1 MSISLTANRLNEADG
16 FLKQMPNN
24 ITSFLEVYSGLNAET
39 VAYMSEAQKSIL
51 KTMTLDALRLQKQID
66 DAKLLGQPTDE
77 ASSKLALLKDSIKEM
92 GDAANAS
99 AIQAREA
106 GKSFA
111 SGIQGGFNDALKGL
125 MHNEK
130 TAGKSAFQT
139 FADKLKQNL
148 IDSTISSFSAG
159 VTNSLGFGK
168 GDAVE
173 KMASGLG
180 EGIFKMFDKGL
191 NMIPG
196 ASTASK
202 ATGTFLSKDVGNFF
216 KNDVGN
222 FFGFAE
228 GGPIVG
234 PGTGTSDSIMAK
246 LSNGEFVINA
256 KSTAKYGNLINAINN
271 DKLPKFALGGAVSQ
285 PNAYSNRPALFSNT
299 PVLSQATSTV
309 ITVDGGEDLIASAKD
324 LSNASTDLTTSA
336 GIGASLWQQ
345 IADMYNS
352 VGDTALNVGGTIVD
366 VGKEVGKFFV
376 DKSKWVWD
384 GTINLYDKAK
394 GLLNTAGNF
403 IWDGVVNIAGT
414 IKDNLPSVSAIVDWG
429 SAVYNKSIIPT
440 ITEKGAAAATA
451 IIDWGSTAYKNTID
465 MGKEIG
471 TKIESIAK
479 NIWEGSDGNGGI
491 AGSISTAYKN
501 TVDFTNTIG
510 TNLSDKASTI
520 WTSIKDGIGTAWT
533 GTVELGSAIG
543 TGLLEKA
550 TPIWNSIKDG
560 ISIDPTSI
568 DFSNMFTV
576 DNMEAVGGAYV
587 LKPFTYMSSALKSV
601 DFNSYFSLEKITK
614 GFKTVLTP
622 FTWIRDK
629 VSAMDPGQYLTLDT
643 LAAAAKNIVKP
654 FTWIGAEVTKIP
666 FSDYLS
672 VQGIKEVGTTLLKP
686 FEYIG
691 TEINKVDWAGL
702 FRFDPSKIFPN
713 LSNDIS
719 GDIAKWFGNIDL
731 PAFEPSQWA
740 SEIKSLGKVA
750 FDFLT
755 DLVKGIRIDSVASL
769 FPQAT
774 GGLAGTGKDIPL
786 SGLVKG
792 PGTGTSDSIPVRLSN
807 GEYVI
812 PAKQTAEYAEVL
824 NQIRAGTFGKGLPE
838 GVTLGEY
845 AAGIKKGTYST
856 KDNKGFFDALGNL
869 KTYDANG
876 NPTGHY
882 WMPEY
887 APIMDSL
894 GSAFTSGLPSNSSV
908 NYGGKDYGIA
918 AFNKLMMKGI
928 SGAGQLVRTALGK
941 YSWDNTGE
949 MSDWAPTMSDT
960 AAVGTSKLDRQALLD
975 SLNGKI
981 PGLGSD
987 QSFSGIKNYTTQLP
1001 DGTTA
1006 EYRTWID
1013 KNSKGQWERFF
1024 KNKYNLPTFSE
1035 ASKDALIRPNGLL
1048 TDQQIAG
1055 TFGYEGGDG
1064 GKAYIQSRASD
1075 YAAIAAHNKWVK
1087 MHIPNPKVFDTTGTA
1102 SDRSNVFDENL
1113 VDMSSNKK
1121 LNDEIAATLNESTR
1135 FLGNANTNKFNI
1147 GKVVD
1152 ASLANV
1158 GGNQELKGFLEKA
1171 GYTPDAAGI
1180 DKLISDDKNA
1190 SILKQVATN
1199 ASKTNQVALNG
1210 YSIPANVMASLI
1222 ADKQLGMGH
1231 WGLDSNTGSYN
1242 YTEDDVAN
1250 GTKIRET
1257 ILGLTN
1263 TQGET
1268 IAERVPVDKPALQL
1282 DTQGKWKF
1290 PEIKVPAE
1298 TQQKI
1303 SAQLVKKIATKQTKV
1318 SDWIQPKVPAKTS
1331 TTPYMTVDLSTRK
1344 VGLNQGSDPFAHI
1357 KELLSPAG
1365 VKKFGSDSVKM
1376 ASYLADKLYKTGTDT
1391 AISLK
1396 DFYNSMTAD
1405 GYIDAGKVGA
1415 LPDFKLPD
1423 TLFGL
1428 DNVKTQFPFDA
1439 KLVEGLTGAG
1449 SSGYSLFGKTLY
1461 PNDVYFPHILNK
1473 NDRPE
1478 LISGAKANLDLL
1490 AAYIKAGGA
1499 MTSEQTLGAEWVL
1512 SQNKLDINK
1521 LRPPTM
1527 LDKIGNWLIK
1537 PAGADAGVPP
1547 VLQAFDTST
1556 AAGLSQFYPKIFS
1569 DSIYTNKALDSITG
1583 AVGSPVSP
1591 AELDLLSND
1600 INFNELT
1607 SSLSGKL
1614 NQDWG
1619 ANILTDIR
1627 ANSNLPTVI
1636 DQSTYPN
1643 PNYGLWDRVL
1653 SWVGLSDKAQ
1663 TLTAEQYYDYRLYKD
1678 YKPLAVSKPSGPSN
1692 FKFTTDPITGVP
1704 MFAIGSG
1711 NLLKDWKADP
1721 NPVIQ
1726 LAKDVQG
1733 TGMASNWDAGWK
1745 NDFGFSNNYMA
1756 DLSDGVTA
1764 MMASMTTN
1772 PGATVTSILKTLG
1785 ENMLLSTLIGLG
1797 SSILTS
1803 LFTGSSS
1810 SDYYGF
1816 GGMATGGLVKGPGTG
1831 VSDSI
1836 PTMLS
1841 NGEFVINAAATARN
1855 RQLLEAINSGASIS
1869 SAASPIMAIPTA
1881 SKSADGANSVTNNSV
1896 INMNITGDI
1905 SRQTRAEISQMLPQI
1920 AAGVNQYN
1928 RERNYRG

>member
-1 MSISLTANRLNEADG
+1 M
-16 FLKQMPNN
+16 
-24 ITSFLEVYSGLNAET
+24 
-39 VAYMSEAQKSIL
+39 
-51 KTMTLDALRLQKQID
+51 
-66 DAKLLGQPTDE
+66 
-77 ASSKLALLKDSIKEM
+77 KDSFSI
-92 GDAANAS
+92 
-99 AIQAREA
+99 
-106 GKSFA
+106 
-111 SGIQGGFNDALKGL
+111 
-125 MHNEK
+125 
-130 TAGKSAFQT
+130 
-139 FADKLKQNL
+139 DKIL
-148 IDSTISSFSAG
+148 
-159 VTNSLGFGK
+159 
-168 GDAVE
+168 
-173 KMASGLG
+173 
-180 EGIFKMFDKGL
+180 
-191 NMIPG
+191 
-196 ASTASK
+196 
-202 ATGTFLSKDVGNFF
+202 
-216 KNDVGN
+216 
-222 FFGFAE
+222 
-228 GGPIVG
+228 
-234 PGTGTSDSIMAK
+234 
-246 LSNGEFVINA
+246 
-256 KSTAKYGNLINAINN
+256 
-271 DKLPKFALGGAVSQ
+271 
-285 PNAYSNRPALFSNT
+285 
-299 PVLSQATSTV
+299 
-309 ITVDGGEDLIASAKD
+309 
-324 LSNASTDLTTSA
+324 
-336 GIGASLWQQ
+336 
-345 IADMYNS
+345 
-352 VGDTALNVGGTIVD
+352 
-366 VGKEVGKFFV
+366 
-376 DKSKWVWD
+376 
-384 GTINLYDKAK
+384 
-394 GLLNTAGNF
+394 
-403 IWDGVVNIAGT
+403 
-414 IKDNLPSVSAIVDWG
+414 
-429 SAVYNKSIIPT
+429 
-440 ITEKGAAAATA
+440 
-451 IIDWGSTAYKNTID
+451 
-465 MGKEIG
+465 
-471 TKIESIAK
+471 SIAK
-479 NIWEGSDGNGGI
+479 LPLTPFIWAYDKIKETDFSSMKDSFTIDKILSVAKLPLTPFIWAYDKIKETDFSSMKDSFNIDKILSVAKLPLTPFIWAYDKIKETVFDPMKDSFTIDKILSVAKLPLTPFIWAYDKIKETNFDGMKDSF
-491 AGSISTAYKN
+491 SIN
-501 TVDFTNTIG
+501 
-510 TNLSDKASTI
+510 NL
-520 WTSIKDGIGTAWT
+520 
-533 GTVELGSAIG
+533 
-543 TGLLEKA
+543 
-550 TPIWNSIKDG
+550 
-560 ISIDPTSI
+560 ISIAKLPLTPFIWAYDKIKETNFDGMKDSFSIDKILSIAKLPLTPFIWAYDKIKETDFSSMKDSFNIDKILSVAKLPLTPFIWAYDKIKETVFDPMKDSFTIDKILSVAKLPLTPFIWAYDKIKETNFDGMKDSFSINNLISIAKLPLTPFIWAYDKIKETNFDGMKDSFSIDKILSIAKLPLTPFIWAYDKIKETDFSSMKDSFTIDKILSVAKLPLTPFIWAYDKIKETDFSSMKDSFNIDKILSVAKLPLTPFIWAYDKIKETVFDPMKDSFTTDNVLSIAKIPLTPFAWAYGKIKEIDFSTMFTTEDIIDVAKIPLKPFTYLSNNLPTSI
-568 DFSNMFTV
+568 DYSKFFSIETVTKTFKAALTPFTWIYNQV
-576 DNMEAVGGAYV
+576 SAKKFSDYISLEDLSGVGKAV
-587 LKPFTYMSSALKSV
+587 LKPFTYIGKLV
-601 DFNSYFSLEKITK
+601 TETK
-614 GFKTVLTP
+614 
-622 FTWIRDK
+622 
-629 VSAMDPGQYLTLDT
+629 
-643 LAAAAKNIVKP
+643 
-654 FTWIGAEVTKIP
+654 

-672 VQGIKEVGTTLLKP
+672 LQPIKEVGKTLLKP

-702 FRFDPSKIFPN
+702 FSFDPSKIFPN

-719 GDIAKWFGNIDL
+719 GDIAEWFGNIDL
-731 PAFEPSQWA
+731 PAFEPSKWA
-740 SEIKSLGKVA
+740 NEIKSLGTVA

-812 PAKQTAEYAEVL
+812 PAKQTAEYADVL
-824 NQIRAGTFGKGLPE
+824 NQIRAGTFGKGLP
-838 GVTLGEY
+838 GDLTIGDY
-845 AAGIKKGTYST
+845 AAGIKSGKYAT
-856 KDNKGFFDALGNL
+856 KDNKGFFDALGKL

-949 MSDWAPTMSDT
+949 MSDWVPTMGDT
-960 AAVGTSKLDRQALLD
+960 LAVGTSTLNRE
-975 SLNGKI
+975 SLINAVAGNISGLSANDYKI
-981 PGLGSD
+981 DPNFTTLADLTYTNALGST
-987 QSFSGIKNYTTQLP
+987 K
-1001 DGTTA
+1001 
-1006 EYRTWID
+1006 
-1013 KNSKGQWERFF
+1013 SKGTKDAVTGEWSYKEV
-1024 KNKYNLPTFSE
+1024 LPAGMDSFSE
-1035 ASKDALIRPNGLL
+1035 ATKDALLAPKPMAPSSSWHIL
-1048 TDQQIAG
+1048 TDQ
-1055 TFGYEGGDG
+1055 
-1064 GKAYIQSRASD
+1064 GKQNYVAHSADIFSRV
-1075 YAAIAAHNKWVK
+1075 AAHNKYVK
-1087 MHIPNPKVFDTTGTA
+1087 DTVANPKVFANLGANDINSVGAWNQKWTEVVGTQA
-1102 SDRSNVFDENL
+1102 E
-1113 VDMSSNKK
+1113 K
-1121 LNDEIAATLNESTR
+1121 IAKGLTVGNR
-1135 FLGNANTNKFNI
+1135 YLGAANTNEFNI
-1147 GKVVD
+1147 GKVID
-1152 ASLANV
+1152 ASLATV
-1158 GGNQELKGFLEKA
+1158 GGNKELKDFLEKA
-1171 GYTPDAAGI
+1171 GYTQDATGI

-1190 SILKQVATN
+1190 SILKQVAAN

-1222 ADKQLGMGH
+1222 SDKQLGMGH

-1242 YTEDDVAN
+1242 YTEDDVAT
-1250 GTKIRET
+1250 GAKIRET
-1257 ILGLTN
+1257 VLGLTN

-1268 IAERVPVDKPALQL
+1268 IAERVPVDKPVLQL

-1303 SAQLVKKIATKQTKV
+1303 SAQLVKKVATKQTKV

-1357 KELLSPAG
+1357 KELLSPTG

-1423 TLFGL
+1423 TLFAL
-1428 DNVKTQFPFDA
+1428 DNVKTKFPFDA
-1439 KLVEGLTGAG
+1439 KFLGEQFASDTWAG
-1449 SSGYSLFGKTLY
+1449 YTLQGSADN
-1461 PNDVYFPHILNK
+1461 PNGSYFPFLLDK
-1473 NDRPE
+1473 NASPKNV
-1478 LISGAKANLDLL
+1478 SGAKANLDQLV
-1490 AAYIKAGGA
+1490 AYVKAGGA
-1499 MTSEQTLGAEWVL
+1499 MTSEQTLGADWVL
-1512 SQNKLDINK
+1512 GKSNFDINK

-1547 VLQAFDTST
+1547 VLQAYDTST

-1569 DSIYTNKALDSITG
+1569 DSIYANKALDSITG

-1692 FKFTTDPITGVP
+1692 FKFTTDPITQVP
-1704 MFAIGSG
+1704 MFAVGSG
-1711 NLLKDWKADP
+1711 NLLKDWAADP
-1721 NPVIQ
+1721 NPAIT

-1745 NDFGFSNNYMA
+1745 NDFGFSNNNMT
-1756 DLSDGVTA
+1756 DLSDGITA
-1764 MMASMTTN
+1764 LMATVTTN
-1772 PGATVTSILKTLG
+1772 PGETAMSLLKSVGQSAGLSILL
-1785 ENMLLSTLIGLG
+1785 GLG
-1797 SSILTS
+1797 ANILSSFFS
-1803 LFTGSSS
+1803 GSGG

-1816 GGMATGGLVKGPGTG
+1816 GTAATGGLITGPGTG
-1831 VSDSI
+1831 TSDSI

-1841 NGEFVINAAATARN
+1841 NGEFVINAAATAKN
-1855 RQLLEAINSGASIS
+1855 RALVEAINSGATIS
-1869 SAASPIMAIPTA
+1869 SAASPIMAVPTA
-1881 SKSADGANSVTNNSV
+1881 SKANSTTNTITNNSV